1 MGLKSP
7 EEYKASLRDGRV
19 VYYRGQQ
26 VRDVTS
32 HPHLGIAVDHASI
45 DYQVAEDPS
54 YRELATLKGP
64 GEELISRYYHIPRNA
79 DDLIKRSRL
88 IETTT
93 RLGGTLVILIKEIGT
108 DALFALHL
116 IAKETDEKFGTQYY
130 KRVTDFFEHCRAND
144 FAVAV
149 AQTDVKGDRSLG
161 PSGQDHPDYYV
172 HIVGETSEGIIVRG
186 AKVHTSVSVNSNE
199 IVVLPTRALTEADS
213 SYAVAF
219 AVAPNTPGLKLIA
232 SPYAEGVIK
241 NEFDYPISSR
251 HKMIETLTV
260 FDDVLVPWN
269 RVFLKGEWQMAGPLA
284 KTFVEFHRFTAISY
298 KLPLV
303 DLLLGAAELIA
314 DYNGTERAS
323 HIRDKLTWLVS
334 YAETLRALVKMAALE
349 CKIVNLDIA
358 VPNTLIVNMAK
369 WHFAKNYHQAMACV
383 QDVAGGL
390 LVTAPGVDDLQ
401 SEEIGHY
408 VRKYLGGR
416 KGVDGEKRLRA
427 MNLIKELTTT
437 DFGGY
442 QAVLAVHA
450 EGSIEAEKMATWR
463 EHDAAKFKAYAREM
477 AGIQDS

>member
-7 EEYKASLRDGRV
+7 EEYKASLRDGRI
-19 VYYRGQQ
+19 VYYRGEQ
-26 VRDVTS
+26 VQDVTR
-32 HPHLGIAVDHASI
+32 HPHLGIAVDHAAI
-45 DYQVAEDPS
+45 DYQVAEDPN
-54 YRELATLKGP
+54 YRELAILKGP
-64 GEELISRYYHIPRNA
+64 DEELISRYYHIPRNA
-79 DDLIKRSRL
+79 DDLVKRSRL

-116 IAKETDEKFGTQYY
+116 IAKATDEKFGTKYF

-161 PSGQDHPDYYV
+161 PTGQDHPDYYV
-172 HIVGETSEGIIVRG
+172 HVVDETSQGIVVRG

-199 IVVLPTRALTEADS
+199 IIVLPTRALTEADS

-219 AVAPNTPGLKLIA
+219 AVSPNTPGLKLIA

-260 FDDVLVPWN
+260 FDDVFVPWN

-303 DLLLGAAELIA
+303 DLLLGSAELIA

-349 CKIVNLDIA
+349 CKIVDLNIA
-358 VPNTLIVNMAK
+358 VPNTLTVNMAK

-383 QDVAGGL
+383 QDIAGGL
-390 LVTAPGVDDLQ
+390 LVTAPGADDLQ
-401 SEEIGHY
+401 SAEVGPY

-463 EHDAAKFKAYAREM
+463 EHDAPKFKAYAREM
-477 AGIQDS
+477 AGIQD

>member
-1 MGLKSP
+1 MGLRSAD
-7 EEYKASLRDGRV
+7 EYKASLRDGRV
-19 VYYRGQQ
+19 VYYRGEL
-26 VRDVTS
+26 VPDVTT
-32 HPHLGIAVDHASI
+32 HPHLGIAVNHASI
-45 DYQVAEDPS
+45 DYQIAEDPD
-54 YRELATLKGP
+54 YRDLATVKTP
-64 GEELISRYYHIPRNA
+64 GGELISRYYHIPRNA
-79 DDLIKRSRL
+79 DDLLKRSRL

-93 RLGGTLVILIKEIGT
+93 RRGGTLVILIKEIGT
-108 DALFALHL
+108 DAMFALQL
-116 IAKETDEKFGTQYY
+116 IARETDQKFGTQYFR
-130 KRVTDFFEHCRAND
+130 RVKDFFENCRAYD

-161 PSGQDHPDYYV
+161 PLGQEHPDYYV
-172 HIVGETSEGIIVRG
+172 HIVGENSEGIIVRG
-186 AKVHTSVSVNSNE
+186 AKVHTSVSINSNE
-199 IVVLPTRALTEADS
+199 IVVLPTRNLTEADS
-213 SYAVAF
+213 NYAVAF
-219 AVAPNTPGLKLIA
+219 AIPPNTPGLKLIA

-241 NEFDYPISSR
+241 NDFDYPLSSR

-334 YAETLRALVKMAALE
+334 YAETLRALVKMAAIE
-349 CKIVNLDIA
+349 CKTVELEIA

-369 WHFAKNYHQAMACV
+369 WHFAKNYHQAIACV
-383 QDVAGGL
+383 QDIAGGL
-390 LVTAPGVDDLQ
+390 LVTAPGADDLD
-401 SEEIGHY
+401 SEEIGDY

-416 KGVDGEKRLRA
+416 KGVDGEKRLRV

-477 AGIQDS
+477 AGIKN

>member
-1 MGLKSP
+1 MGLRSP
-7 EEYKASLRDGRV
+7 EDYKASLRDGRT
-19 VYYRGQQ
+19 VYYRGEY
-26 VRDVTS
+26 VPDVTR
-32 HPHLGIAVDHASI
+32 HPHLGIAVDHAAI

-54 YRELATLKGP
+54 HRELATVAGANGDLV
-64 GEELISRYYHIPRNA
+64 SRYYHIPRNA

-108 DALFALHL
+108 DALFALQL
-116 IAKETDEKFGTQYY
+116 ISRQTDEKFGTQYFN
-130 KRVTDFFEHCRAND
+130 RVARFFEHCRAND
-144 FAVAV
+144 LALAV
-149 AQTDVKGDRSLG
+149 AQTDVKGDRSQG
-161 PSGQDHPDYYV
+161 PLGQDHPDYYV

-186 AKVHTSVSVNSNE
+186 AKVHTSVSINSNE
-199 IVVLPTRALTEADS
+199 IIVLPTRNLTEAERD
-213 SYAVAF
+213 YAVAF
-219 AVAPNTPGLKLIA
+219 AVSPNTPGLKLIA

-241 NEFDYPISSR
+241 NEFDYPLSSS

-260 FDDVLVPWN
+260 FDDVLVPWD

-303 DLLLGAAELIA
+303 DLLLGSAELIA
-314 DYNGTERAS
+314 DFNGTERAS
-323 HIRDKLTWLVS
+323 HIRDKIIWLVS
-334 YAETLRALVKMAALE
+334 YAETLRALVKMAAIE
-349 CKIVNLDIA
+349 CKTVALDIA

-383 QDVAGGL
+383 QDIAGGL
-390 LVTAPGVDDLQ
+390 LVTAPSGEDLQ
-401 SEEIGHY
+401 SEEIGAD

-416 KGVDGEKRLRA
+416 KGIDGEMRLRV

-450 EGSIEAEKMATWR
+450 EGSIEAEKMAILR
-463 EHDAAKFKAYAREM
+463 EHHAAKFKAYAREL
-477 AGIQDS
+477 AGIED